1 MRNFQASSVEKRITV
16 KETCFSQPME
26 AGWASEAIFFL
37 WIEDAADVHEPLHI
51 AVQISA
57 DGMNWIDEGTTL
69 GGVQTTGHYFVKAK
83 HFGNWLRL
91 AIHAGATATLK
102 LSVYLHLKE

>member
-16 KETCFSQPME
+16 KGTCFSQPME
-26 AGWASEAIFFL
+26 AGWASDAIFFL
-37 WIEDAADVHEPLHI
+37 WIEEAANVQEPLHVS
-51 AVQISA
+51 VQISA

-69 GGVQTTGHYFVKAK
+69 EGVQTTGHYFVKAK

-91 AIHAGATATLK
+91 AIKANETAILK
-102 LSVYLHLKE
+102 LSVYLHLKD